1 VESTQYFR
9 THPQR
14 RGREK
19 SPCGE
24 TWSRVQWFSEASIG
38 GFLRVVERQMTAN
51 NSALFHAI
59 PVISALVV
67 EPELDDALA
76 VAAGLTAC
84 RLRVTIAHTFA
95 NAKERINTR
104 VPEVLV
110 TAVRLAEYN
119 GLQLVLRAKALRPS
133 VAAIVMSST
142 ADPVLQADGEAM
154 GATFVQKP
162 IVGTELATAV
172 FRTMLRDKGETA
184 SGPLRPPFE
193 RRVAD
198 RRVVPMVR
206 PQDRRSGDRRRDI
219 VSLLR
224 LVARN

>member
-1 VESTQYFR
+1 
-9 THPQR
+9 
-14 RGREK
+14 
-19 SPCGE
+19 
-24 TWSRVQWFSEASIG
+24 
-38 GFLRVVERQMTAN
+38 MTTN
-51 NSALFHAI
+51 NSGPLFHAI

-67 EPELDDALA
+67 EPELDDALS

-84 RLRVTIAHTFA
+84 RLRVTIAHSFA

-142 ADPVLQADGEAM
+142 TDPVLQADGEAM

-162 IVGTELATAV
+162 IGSAELATAV
-172 FRTMLRDKGETA
+172 FRTMLREKKGDSPA
-184 SGPLRPPFE
+184 GPLRPPFE

-198 RRVVPMVR
+198 RRVVSMTR
-206 PQDRRSGDRRRDI
+206 PQERRGGDRRRDL

-224 LVARN
+224 LVARNN